1 LIACRLFPTCL
12 FLSYFSPYD
21 GKNFPGTLF
30 AGDFVGM
37 KIAIVLFENKVS
49 PRFDLSP
56 KLWIIRE
63 ENGEVV
69 HQEKISLEGLTIR
82 QRIEKLN
89 SSGITKLICGGI
101 HDFSLNQLMNMGIEV
116 FHNVMGE
123 ADTAL
128 KTFLKGKLESGSY
141 CEKEKMRNLGGPQDG
156 GEPDKESFPWL
167 ESSTA
172 DPADRLEP
180 FVFGKR
186 ATKASLFKE
195 KEGHRNFPGRS
206 KKIK

>member
-1 LIACRLFPTCL
+1 
-12 FLSYFSPYD
+12 
-21 GKNFPGTLF
+21 
-30 AGDFVGM
+30 M
-37 KIAIVLFENKVS
+37 KIAIALFENRVS

-69 HQEKISLEGLTIR
+69 HQEKISLEGFTIL

-101 HDFSLNQLMNMGIEV
+101 HDFSLNQLINMGIEV

-128 KTFLKGKLESGSY
+128 KNFLNGELQSGFHFEKGRTGNSNDHKIAVKTRGW
-141 CEKEKMRNLGGPQDG
+141 EKGTRRRFCASEKNNPKGGQ
-156 GEPDKESFPWL
+156 
-167 ESSTA
+167 
-172 DPADRLEP
+172 R
-180 FVFGKR
+180 
-186 ATKASLFKE
+186 
-195 KEGHRNFPGRS
+195 
-206 KKIK
+206 